1 MKKAPYMGWNYIGD
15 TQLDFHG
22 YGRGEIEEVYISD
35 TDIDVSEMFHSLGVW
50 DKVEE
55 AGDEAYYYYTSGTT
69 RR

>member
-35 TDIDVSEMFHSLGVW
+35 TDIDVKEMIHSLCGW
-50 DKVEE
+50 DKFEQKADQSLYGV
-55 AGDEAYYYYTSGTT
+55 
-69 RR
+69 